1 MRTIN
6 AIEYPCYEV
15 QSGIGTQSSMS
26 EMIPNSQLTNGKASK
41 EVGRVPESPYILE
54 LPRKSSTK
62 SMCVKDTL
70 L

>member
-1 MRTIN
+1 MRTIH
-6 AIEYPCYEV
+6 AIDYPCYEV
-15 QSGIGTQSSMS
+15 QSVIGTQSSMS

-62 SMCVKDTL
+62 SMCIKDTL